1 MENKKKILIYKNDLK
16 FNDDITD
23 DSDFDTDNI
32 KEMFSQYKKKP
43 KIELR
48 IKDSELENYNYLDL
62 SNLGLDDELL
72 LKLLKLD
79 KIIFILKKIVYLDI
93 SSNKLTKNIN
103 LDNYKNIIYL
113 NISRNEI
120 CGRFED
126 NNIIELNCEYNNITS
141 VISNS
146 IHKLNA
152 CSNNI
157 NYILVPNVKILLIN
171 DNKLNKLDTLDHVE
185 YMECINNNIKTV
197 GKFNKLKEIFI
208 ANNLIEDINE
218 MNELNILNCVNNPI
232 KRIKFI
238 GKLNIML
245 CSTPNI
251 SSKYNIKNISKINS
265 NYLINLV

>member
-1 MENKKKILIYKNDLK
+1 MEKKILIYKNDLK
-16 FNDDITD
+16 FNDNITE

-32 KEMFSQYKKKP
+32 KDMYNQYKKKS

-62 SNLGLDDELL
+62 SNLGLDD
-72 LKLLKLD
+72 KLLSKLFKLD
-79 KIIFILKKIVYLDI
+79 KIIFILKKIEYLDL
-93 SSNKLTKNIN
+93 SSNKLTKTIN
-103 LDNYKNIIYL
+103 LDCYKNIIYF

-120 CGRFED
+120 CGTFED
-126 NNIIELNCEYNNITS
+126 QNIIELNCEYNNITS
-141 VISNS
+141 VVSNS
-146 IHKLNA
+146 IQKLNA

-157 NYILVPNVKILLIN
+157 TFISVPRVKILLIN
-171 DNKLNKLDTLDHVE
+171 DNKLSKLDTLEHVE

-208 ANNLIEDINE
+208 ANNLIEDVDE
-218 MNELNILNCVNNPI
+218 MNELAILNCVNNPI
-232 KRIKFI
+232 KRIKHV
-238 GKLNIML
+238 GKLNIIL

-251 SSKYNIKNISKINS
+251 SSKYKIKNISKINS

>member
-1 MENKKKILIYKNDLK
+1 MEKKILIYKNDLK
-16 FNDDITD
+16 FNDDITE

-32 KEMFSQYKKKP
+32 KEMYSQYKKKP

-72 LKLLKLD
+72 SKLLKLD
-79 KIIFILKKIVYLDI
+79 KIIFILEKIEYLDI
-93 SSNKLTKNIN
+93 SSNKLTKTIN
-103 LDNYKNIIYL
+103 LDKYKNIIYL

-120 CGRFED
+120 CGAFED

-141 VISNS
+141 VVSNS
-146 IHKLNA
+146 IQKLNA

-157 NYILVPNVKILLIN
+157 TIINVPKVKILLIN
-171 DNKLNKLDTLDHVE
+171 DNKLNKLDTLEHVE

-208 ANNLIEDINE
+208 ANNLIEDIDE
-218 MNELNILNCVNNPI
+218 MNELAILNCVNNPI
-232 KRIKFI
+232 KRIKHV
-238 GKLNIML
+238 GKLNIIL
-245 CSTPNI
+245 
-251 SSKYNIKNISKINS
+251 
-265 NYLINLV
+265 

>member
-1 MENKKKILIYKNDLK
+1 MEKKILIYKNDLK
-16 FNDDITD
+16 FNDDITE

-32 KEMFSQYKKKP
+32 KEMYSQYKKKP

-72 LKLLKLD
+72 SKLLKLD
-79 KIIFILKKIVYLDI
+79 KIIFILEKIEYLDI
-93 SSNKLTKNIN
+93 SSNKLTKTIN
-103 LDNYKNIIYL
+103 LDKYKNIIYL

-120 CGRFED
+120 CGAFED

-141 VISNS
+141 VVSNS
-146 IHKLNA
+146 IQKLNA

-157 NYILVPNVKILLIN
+157 TIINVPKVKILLIN
-171 DNKLNKLDTLDHVE
+171 DNKLNKLDTLEHVE

-208 ANNLIEDINE
+208 ANNLIEDIDE
-218 MNELNILNCVNNPI
+218 MNELAILNCVNNPI
-232 KRIKFI
+232 KRIKHV
-238 GKLNIML
+238 GKLNIIL

-251 SSKYNIKNISKINS
+251 SSKYKIKNISKINS

>member
-1 MENKKKILIYKNDLK
+1 MEKKILIYKNDLK
-16 FNDDITD
+16 FNDNFTEE
-23 DSDFDTDNI
+23 SDFDSENT
-32 KEMFSQYKKKP
+32 KEIYNNYKKKP

-72 LKLLKLD
+72 EKLLKLE

-93 SSNKLTKNIN
+93 SSNKITKNIN

-120 CGRFED
+120 IGSIED

-141 VISNS
+141 IVSNS
-146 IHKLNA
+146 IEKLNA
-152 CSNNI
+152 CVNHI
-157 NYILVPNVKILLIN
+157 NFLNVPKLKILLIN
-171 DNKLNKLDTLDHVE
+171 NNKLDKLDNIE
-185 YMECINNNIKTV
+185 YIEYLECMDNKIKKL

-208 ANNLIEDINE
+208 ANNLVEDFDE

-232 KRIKFI
+232 KKIKYV
-238 GKLNIML
+238 GKLNIIL
-245 CSTPNI
+245 CSTPQI
-251 SSKYNIKNISKINS
+251 SSKYNIKNISKIKN
-265 NYLINLV
+265 NYFINLK

>member
-1 MENKKKILIYKNDLK
+1 MEKKILIYKNDLK
-16 FNDDITD
+16 FNDNITE

-32 KEMFSQYKKKP
+32 KEMYNQYKKKS

-72 LKLLKLD
+72 SKLLKLD
-79 KIIFILKKIVYLDI
+79 KIIFILKKIEYLDI
-93 SSNKLTKNIN
+93 SSNKLTKTIN
-103 LDNYKNIIYL
+103 LDNYKNIIYF

-120 CGRFED
+120 CGSFED

-141 VISNS
+141 VVSNS
-146 IHKLNA
+146 IQKLNA

-157 NYILVPNVKILLIN
+157 TTISVPKVKILLIN
-171 DNKLNKLDTLDHVE
+171 DNKLNKLDTLEHVE

-197 GKFNKLKEIFI
+197 GKFNKLKEFFI
-208 ANNLIEDINE
+208 ANNLIEDIDE

-232 KRIKFI
+232 KRIKHV
-238 GKLNIML
+238 GKLNIIL

-251 SSKYNIKNISKINS
+251 SSKYKIKNISKINS

>member
-1 MENKKKILIYKNDLK
+1 MEKRILIYKNDLK

-23 DSDFDTDNI
+23 DSDFDTDGI
-32 KEMFSQYKKKP
+32 KEMYNQYKKKP

-62 SNLGLDDELL
+62 SNLSLDDELL
-72 LKLLKLD
+72 SKLLKLD

-93 SSNKLTKNIN
+93 SSNKITKTIN
-103 LDNYKNIIYL
+103 LDDYKNIIYL

-120 CGRFED
+120 CGSFED
-126 NNIIELNCEYNNITS
+126 HNIIELNCEYNNITS

-146 IHKLNA
+146 IQKLNA

-157 NYILVPNVKILLIN
+157 NFMHVPKVKILLIN
-171 DNKLNKLDTLDHVE
+171 DNKLNKLDTLEHVE
-185 YMECINNNIKTV
+185 YMECINNNIKKV

-208 ANNLIEDINE
+208 ANNLIEDIDE

-232 KRIKFI
+232 KRIKHV

-265 NYLINLV
+265 NYLINLI

>member
-1 MENKKKILIYKNDLK
+1 MEKKILIYKNDLK
-16 FNDDITD
+16 FNDNITE

-32 KEMFSQYKKKP
+32 KEMYSQYKKKS

-72 LKLLKLD
+72 SKLLKLD
-79 KIIFILKKIVYLDI
+79 KIIFILKKIEYLDL
-93 SSNKLTKNIN
+93 SSNKLTKTIN
-103 LDNYKNIIYL
+103 LDCYKNIIYF

-120 CGRFED
+120 CGTFED
-126 NNIIELNCEYNNITS
+126 QNIIELNCEYNNITS
-141 VISNS
+141 VVSNS
-146 IHKLNA
+146 IQKLNA

-157 NYILVPNVKILLIN
+157 TFISVPRVKILLIN
-171 DNKLNKLDTLDHVE
+171 DNKLSKLDTLEHVE
-185 YMECINNNIKTV
+185 YMECISNNIKTV

-208 ANNLIEDINE
+208 ANNLIEDVDE
-218 MNELNILNCVNNPI
+218 MNELAILNCVNNPI
-232 KRIKFI
+232 KRIKHI
-238 GKLNIML
+238 GKLNIIL

-251 SSKYNIKNISKINS
+251 SSKYKIKNISKINS